1 MPNITFINLT
11 KNKIKGINKLKA
23 LISYAVTK
31 EKKEKVDFSIIFIDN
46 NTMRELNKQ
55 YRQIDQPTD
64 VLAFALG
71 EDKLKYEGN
80 IILGDIYISIDK
92 AKEQAKEYK
101 HSLLYELAFLM
112 IHGLLHL
119 LGYDHMKIK
128 DQKKMFKKQEEILN
142 EIGIK
147 R

>member
-1 MPNITFINLT
+1 MPNITFVNLT
-11 KNKIKGINKLKA
+11 KKKIKGINKLKA

-80 IILGDIYISIDK
+80 IILEISISRSIK
-92 AKEQAKEYK
+92 LKNR
-101 HSLLYELAFLM
+101 LRNIN
-112 IHGLLHL
+112 IH
-119 LGYDHMKIK
+119 YYT
-128 DQKKMFKKQEEILN
+128 N
-142 EIGIK
+142 
-147 R
+147 